1 MRSLAQAAE
10 HVARCNRC
18 GFCQEVCPTY
28 KVTGQEFAV
37 ARGRNRLLRMVVD
50 GRLAIDADPEL
61 NEHLYSCLLCGACAA
76 VCPSAVP
83 TDRLV
88 AGARA
93 ELTSRRGLPFV
104 SRAVLRGVLRSPRR
118 LAVPVAILRL
128 YQDSGMRWVAR
139 HTGLLEMLGSLGQV
153 EGLLPRIPKT
163 SLRARLRACRG
174 DVMSDSN
181 VVYLTPAPRG
191 SRRGRVAY
199 FLGCVS
205 DNLFPPVG
213 EALIGV
219 LERNGYQV
227 VVPENVC
234 CGVAHLS
241 YGDVRSA
248 EDLARRNLDILAEV
262 RADVVVSDCATCAHT
277 LKGYAELLADDAR
290 YSRAAAEL
298 AGKVR
303 EVSQLLVE
311 EGYEVPSGR
320 IEGRVTYHDPCHL
333 SRGMGVRSQPRKV
346 LASVPGLELTEMP
359 EADWCCGG
367 AGSYNVTHP
376 GLSLR
381 ILERKIG
388 NFRST
393 GASLLAT
400 SCPSCLLQLGFGL
413 RRAGLEATVVHPV
426 QLLWQSYR
434 GSHAGMGSGGA
445 GLSGQLG
452 GM

>member
-1 MRSLAQAAE
+1 MKDLAQAAE
-10 HVARCNRC
+10 HVVHCNRC

-28 KVTGQEFAV
+28 KVTGHEFAV

-61 NEHLYSCLLCGACAA
+61 KEHLYSCLLCGACAE

-93 ELTSRRGLPFV
+93 EFAQRRGLPWV
-104 SRAVLRGVLRSPRR
+104 YRVVLRGVLRSPRR

-128 YQDSGMRWVAR
+128 YQDSGMRWVAKR
-139 HTGLLEMLGSLGQV
+139 TGLLRILGSLGQV
-153 EGLLPRIPKT
+153 EGLLPGVPKA
-163 SLRARLRACRG
+163 SLRAKLRAGQRDG
-174 DVMSDSN
+174 ISDPN
-181 VVYLTPAPRG
+181 VVYVTAAPRCAWP
-191 SRRGRVAY
+191 GRVAY

-205 DNLFPPVG
+205 DNLFPAVG
-213 EALIGV
+213 EAVIGV

-234 CGVAHLS
+234 CAVAHLA

-248 EDLARRNLDILAEV
+248 EDLARRNLDILAGIG
-262 RADVVVSDCATCAHT
+262 ADVVVSDCATCAHT
-277 LKGYAELLADDAR
+277 LKGCAELLADDAR
-290 YSRAAAEL
+290 YSRTAAEL

-303 EVSQLLVE
+303 EISQLLVE
-311 EGYEVPSGR
+311 EGYEAPSGR
-320 IEGRVTYHDPCHL
+320 IEGKVTYHDPCHL
-333 SRGMGVRSQPRKV
+333 GRGMGVRSQPRRI

-388 NFRST
+388 NFRKT

-413 RRAGLEATVVHPV
+413 RRAGVEARVVHPV

-434 GSHAGMGSGGA
+434 GSQNGMGSGGSQSA
-445 GLSGQLG
+445 R
-452 GM
+452 